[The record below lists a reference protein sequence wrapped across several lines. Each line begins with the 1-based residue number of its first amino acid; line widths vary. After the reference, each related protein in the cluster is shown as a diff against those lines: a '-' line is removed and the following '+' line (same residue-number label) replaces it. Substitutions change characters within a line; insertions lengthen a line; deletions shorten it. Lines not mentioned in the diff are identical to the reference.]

1 MIHRLSTATPFYP
14 TLMWIGVGAL
24 CLLTALASVPR
35 LAWAEAPVLSAPA
48 AGAVASVPVPSR
60 AQARVRCTTCG
71 VVEAIR
77 RIEPVGT
84 QPAAYE
90 FTVRL
95 RDGSTRVSTEVG
107 TSPGTWL
114 VGDPIML
121 IAGS

>member
-1 MIHRLSTATPFYP
+1 MIHRLSTAAPAYP
-14 TLMWIGVGAL
+14 TLLWIGVGAL
-24 CLLTALASVPR
+24 CLLAALATVPR
-35 LAWAEAPVLSAPA
+35 LAWADASSAPA
-48 AGAVASVPVPSR
+48 ATVLPSAPAPGPAR
-60 AQARVRCTTCG
+60 ARARCTTCG

-77 RIEPVGT
+77 RIEPAGT

-107 TSPGTWL
+107 TSPGPWL

-121 IAGS
+121 IAGK